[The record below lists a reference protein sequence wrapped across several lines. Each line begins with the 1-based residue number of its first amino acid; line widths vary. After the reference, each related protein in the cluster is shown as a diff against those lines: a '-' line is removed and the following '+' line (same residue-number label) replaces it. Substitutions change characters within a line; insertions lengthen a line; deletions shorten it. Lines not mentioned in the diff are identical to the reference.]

1 MSSLGV
7 PLGFGASNA
16 DGRGQA
22 QRRRRINTRPLEGVD
37 PALRRPASAQA
48 DPPRKMVPRTAGG
61 AAESGP
67 DPAEGSVAG
76 TA

>member
-1 MSSLGV
+1 M

-22 QRRRRINTRPLEGVD
+22 QRRRRINTRPVEGVD